1 MSAMVIVGAGECGAR
16 AAAAL
21 RQGGWEGDI
30 ELLGTERHLPY
41 ERPPLS
47 KAALLSEDAPDPV
60 TVHDEAALVELGINH
75 RGEVDV
81 VGIDRTRRE
90 VVLASGERI
99 GYERLLLATG
109 ASPRPLPM
117 AAGFS
122 RVHTLRTHD
131 DAMRLRTSL
140 RSAQR
145 VAIIGG
151 GFIGLELASAAVS
164 LGCHV
169 TVLEVADRLL
179 GRAVPA
185 EIAALVHA
193 RHVDA
198 GATIRCGVTLST
210 ITESDAA
217 AIVTL
222 GDGTTVDCDVL
233 IVGVGAV
240 PETALAEKA
249 GLDVDNGIK
258 VDEHLAT
265 SDPHVFAAGDCCSFP
280 HPLYGDRRIR
290 LEAWRNAQDQ
300 AVVAAHNMLGDDRA
314 YDAVPW
320 FWSDQYDLSLQV
332 AGLPAMA
339 ATEVVRSRPDGV
351 DIRYGIDE
359 AGRLVSVAAIG
370 PGNAVAKDVRLA
382 EMAIGKRVVVD
393 PVALADPTVNFK
405 QFFR

>member
-21 RQGGWEGDI
+21 REDGWHGAI
-30 ELLGTERHLPY
+30 ELLGAERHLPY

-47 KAALLSEDAPDPV
+47 KATLLSEDAPGPV
-60 TVHDEAALVELGINH
+60 TVHDEAALVELGIDH
-75 RGEVDV
+75 RGEVEV
-81 VGIDRTRRE
+81 VDIDRARRE

-109 ASPRPLPM
+109 AAPRRLPM

-131 DAMRLRTSL
+131 DAMRLRASL
-140 RSAQR
+140 RCAER

-151 GFIGLELASAAVS
+151 GFIGLELAAAAVS
-164 LGCHV
+164 LGCDV

-185 EIAALVHA
+185 EIAALVHT

-198 GATIRCGVTLST
+198 GATIRCGVTLSA

-217 AIVTL
+217 AIVTF

-233 IVGVGAV
+233 IVGIGAM

-249 GLDVDNGIK
+249 GPGRGQRHQGRRALG
-258 VDEHLAT
+258 
-265 SDPHVFAAGDCCSFP
+265 HVRP
-280 HPLYGDRRIR
+280 
-290 LEAWRNAQDQ
+290 
-300 AVVAAHNMLGDDRA
+300 
-314 YDAVPW
+314 
-320 FWSDQYDLSLQV
+320 
-332 AGLPAMA
+332 AGL
-339 ATEVVRSRPDGV
+339 RR
-351 DIRYGIDE
+351 R
-359 AGRLVSVAAIG
+359 
-370 PGNAVAKDVRLA
+370 
-382 EMAIGKRVVVD
+382 
-393 PVALADPTVNFK
+393 
-405 QFFR
+405 